1 MGLRERKKAA
11 TRQAVHEA
19 TLRLT
24 VENGFDHVTVEAV
37 ADAAG
42 ISRRTFSNYFT
53 NKEDALLYGE
63 EQQIGSLVRAVRE
76 RPADEPAWTALRAA
90 VAEFSE
96 RVAPPEREWAV
107 RTRLAMGHPSL
118 LARQLGNHA
127 AMERDLADAIA
138 LRRGPGGGPVRPMV
152 LAAAFLS
159 SLRIAMRMWI
169 EEDLAREPGEVI
181 DEILD
186 EMGRDFRTED
196 RAPGAGSPD
205 AAGGT
210 PAPR

>member
-19 TLRLT
+19 TMRLT
-24 VENGFDHVTVEAV
+24 VEHGFDHVTVEAV

-63 EQQIGSLVRAVRE
+63 EQLIGSLVRTVWD
-76 RPADEPAWTALRAA
+76 RPTEEPAWPALRAA
-90 VAEFSE
+90 VADFSA
-96 RVAPPEREWAV
+96 RMVTPEREWAV
-107 RTRLAMGHPSL
+107 RTRLAMRHPSL
-118 LARQLGNHA
+118 LARQLANHA
-127 AMERDLADAIA
+127 ALERDLADAIA
-138 LRRGPGGGPVRPMV
+138 ARRGPGNGAVRPVV

-169 EEDLAREPGEVI
+169 EEDLARSPGEVI
-181 DEILD
+181 DEVLD
-186 EMGRDFRTED
+186 EMGRSF
-196 RAPGAGSPD
+196 A
-205 AAGGT
+205 
-210 PAPR
+210 

>member
-1 MGLRERKKAA
+1 MESSVGLRERKKEA

-24 VENGFDHVTVEAV
+24 VEHGFDHVTVEAV

-53 NKEDALLYGE
+53 GKEDALLYGE
-63 EQQIGSLVRAVRE
+63 ERQIRELVRTLRD
-76 RPADEPAWTALRAA
+76 RPAEETAWEALRASMSQ
-90 VAEFSE
+90 FTE
-96 RVAPPEREWAV
+96 RVAPPEREWAL
-107 RTRLAMGHPSL
+107 RTRLAMRHPSL
-118 LARQLGNHA
+118 LARQLANHA
-127 AMERDLADAIA
+127 ALERDLAEAVA
-138 LRRGPGGGPVRPMV
+138 TRRGPRENPVRPLV

-169 EEDLAREPGEVI
+169 EEDLAREPSEVI

-186 EMGRDFRTED
+186 EMGHRFD
-196 RAPGAGSPD
+196 
-205 AAGGT
+205 
-210 PAPR
+210 

>member
-1 MGLRERKKAA
+1 MESSVGLRERKKEA

-24 VENGFDHVTVEAV
+24 VEHGFDHVTVEAV

-53 NKEDALLYGE
+53 GKEDALLHGE
-63 EQQIGSLVRAVRE
+63 EQQIRDLVRTVRD
-76 RPADEPAWTALRAA
+76 RPAEETAWAALRAA
-90 VAEFSE
+90 MTQFAE
-96 RVAPPEREWAV
+96 RVAPPEREWAL
-107 RTRLAMGHPSL
+107 RTRLAMQHPSL
-118 LARQLGNHA
+118 LARQLANHA
-127 AMERDLADAIA
+127 ALERDLADAVA
-138 LRRGPGGGPVRPMV
+138 SRRSPSGKSVRPLV

-169 EEDLAREPGEVI
+169 EEDLAREPAEVI

-186 EMGRDFRTED
+186 EMACRFD
-196 RAPGAGSPD
+196 
-205 AAGGT
+205 
-210 PAPR
+210 

>member
-1 MGLRERKKAA
+1 MESSVGLRERKKEA

-24 VENGFDHVTVEAV
+24 VEHGFDHVTVEAV

-53 NKEDALLYGE
+53 GKEDALLYGE
-63 EQQIGSLVRAVRE
+63 EQQIRALVQTVRD
-76 RPADEPAWTALRAA
+76 RPAEESAWTALRAA
-90 VAEFSE
+90 MTQFAD
-96 RVAPPEREWAV
+96 RVAPPEREWAL
-107 RTRLAMGHPSL
+107 RTRLAMRHPSL
-118 LARQLGNHA
+118 LARQLANHA
-127 AMERDLADAIA
+127 TLERDLADAMA
-138 LRRGPGGGPVRPMV
+138 VRRGPAEKAVRPLV

-169 EEDLAREPGEVI
+169 EEDLAREPAEVI

-186 EMGRDFRTED
+186 EMGCRFD
-196 RAPGAGSPD
+196 
-205 AAGGT
+205 
-210 PAPR
+210 

>member
-1 MGLRERKKAA
+1 MESPVGLRERKKAA

-19 TLRLT
+19 TMRLT
-24 VENGFDHVTVEAV
+24 VEHGFDHVTVEAV

-63 EQQIGSLVRAVRE
+63 EQMIGSLVRTVRN

-90 VAEFSE
+90 VAEFSADA
-96 RVAPPEREWAV
+96 APPEREWAV
-107 RTRLAMGHPSL
+107 RTRLALRHPSL
-118 LARQLGNHA
+118 LARQLANHA
-127 AMERDLADAIA
+127 ALERDLADAVA
-138 LRRGPGGGPVRPMV
+138 LREGPGSGPVRPVV

-159 SLRIAMRMWI
+159 SVRTAMRTWI
-169 EEDLAREPGEVI
+169 EEDLARGPGEVI

-186 EMGRDFRTED
+186 EME
-196 RAPGAGSPD
+196 RAFG
-205 AAGGT
+205 
-210 PAPR
+210 

>member
-1 MGLRERKKAA
+1 MESSVGLRERKKEA

-24 VENGFDHVTVEAV
+24 VEHGFDHVTVEAV

-63 EQQIGSLVRAVRE
+63 EQHIRALVLAVRD
-76 RPADEPAWTALRAA
+76 RPAEEHAWTALRAA
-90 VAEFSE
+90 AADFS
-96 RVAPPEREWAV
+96 RRIAPPEREWAV
-107 RTRLAMGHPSL
+107 RTRLAMRHPSL
-118 LARQLGNHA
+118 LARQLANHA
-127 AMERDLADAIA
+127 ALERDLAEAVA
-138 LRRGPGGGPVRPMV
+138 SRQGPVAGDVRPLV

-159 SLRIAMRMWI
+159 SLRIAMRLWI
-169 EEDLAREPGEVI
+169 EEDQARGPGAVI

-186 EMGRDFRTED
+186 EMGRGF
-196 RAPGAGSPD
+196 A
-205 AAGGT
+205 
-210 PAPR
+210 

>member
-1 MGLRERKKAA
+1 MDSSTAGPGLRERKKEA

-24 VENGFDHVTVEAV
+24 VEHGFDQVTVEAV

-63 EQQIGSLVRAVRE
+63 EQQIRALVRTVRD
-76 RPADEPAWTALRAA
+76 RPADEPAWPALRAA
-90 VAEFSE
+90 VAQFAE

-107 RTRLAMGHPSL
+107 RTRLAMRHPSL
-118 LARQLGNHA
+118 LARQLANHA
-127 AMERDLADAIA
+127 TLERDLAEAVA
-138 LRRGPGGGPVRPMV
+138 ARPGPASAPVRPIV
-152 LAAAFLS
+152 LAAGFLS

-169 EEDLAREPGEVI
+169 EEDLTREPAEVI

-186 EMGRDFRTED
+186 EMGRGF
-196 RAPGAGSPD
+196 A
-205 AAGGT
+205 
-210 PAPR
+210 

>member
-24 VENGFDHVTVEAV
+24 VEHGFDHVTVEAV

-63 EQQIGSLVRAVRE
+63 EQQIGSLVRSVRD
-76 RPADEPAWTALRAA
+76 RPADEPAWTALRTA

-96 RVAPPEREWAV
+96 LAAPPEREWAV
-107 RTRLAMGHPSL
+107 RTRLALRHPSL
-118 LARQLGNHA
+118 LARQLANHA
-127 AMERDLADAIA
+127 ALERDLAEAIA
-138 LRRGPGGGPVRPMV
+138 VRQGPGNGPVRPVV
-152 LAAAFLS
+152 LAAGFLS
-159 SLRIAMRMWI
+159 ALRVAMRIWI
-169 EEDLAREPGEVI
+169 EEDLARGPGEVI

-186 EMGRDFRTED
+186 EMGRSFD
-196 RAPGAGSPD
+196 
-205 AAGGT
+205 
-210 PAPR
+210 